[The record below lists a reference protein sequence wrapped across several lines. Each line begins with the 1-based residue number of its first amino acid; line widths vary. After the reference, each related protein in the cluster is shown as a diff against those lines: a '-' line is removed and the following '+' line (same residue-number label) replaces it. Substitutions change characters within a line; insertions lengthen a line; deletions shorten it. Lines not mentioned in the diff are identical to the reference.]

1 MRLCPRSLLR
11 APTAAMRLSQH
22 KVQLLQPTPS
32 QMHTAPALLLRF
44 PAMSTLRSSN
54 LMRVHSAGDASNQ
67 RRHCSTD
74 APAAPASPKIQEL
87 VDQISSLTL
96 LEAAELTDALK
107 EKLGISSAMM
117 MPMGGAPMA
126 GGAAAA
132 PAAEEAPVAEKTA
145 FTVKLES
152 FDASAKIKLIKE
164 VRALTGLGL
173 KEAKEMVEKTPVEV
187 KKDIKKEEAETIK
200 GKLEA
205 AGGVVVVD

>member
-1 MRLCPRSLLR
+1 
-11 APTAAMRLSQH
+11 
-22 KVQLLQPTPS
+22 
-32 QMHTAPALLLRF
+32 
-44 PAMSTLRSSN
+44 
-54 LMRVHSAGDASNQ
+54 
-67 RRHCSTD
+67 
-74 APAAPASPKIQEL
+74 
-87 VDQISSLTL
+87 
-96 LEAAELTDALK
+96 
-107 EKLGISSAMM
+107 
-117 MPMGGAPMA
+117 MGGAPMA